1 MPSILERIKKE
12 RIYLDG
18 GTGTMLQAA
27 GLSGGKGPEL
37 WNLENPAEII
47 RLHRAYLE
55 AGCTVISTNT
65 FGISCLKYDNYEELI
80 RGAFSCA
87 REALRGY
94 PDRYL
99 AFDVGPTGRL
109 LQPVG
114 DLPFEEA
121 VSVFAANIRVAAEC
135 GADCILIE
143 TMNDSYETKAAVL
156 AAKENCDLPVFVTNV
171 FDSGGKLMTGADP
184 MAMIA
189 LLEGL
194 GCDGVGM
201 NCSLGPD
208 QMLSL
213 VPVFAEYASVP
224 IIVTPNAGIPRV
236 VKGQTIYDIGP
247 EEFAEYMVQIAQAGA
262 TILGGCCGTTPEY
275 MRQVI
280 ETTRDLPYQLPEPK
294 ERTLI
299 SSYTH
304 GVELKKDPVLI
315 GERINPTGKRKL
327 KEALRTCNFDY
338 ILQEAI
344 RQSDAG
350 VPVLDVNVG
359 LPEIDEP
366 KMMCAVISQVQ
377 AVSDTVLQIDTS
389 DPAALERAM
398 RLYNGKPLV
407 NSVNGSE
414 KSMKAVLPLVKK
426 YGGTLIVLTIGEDG
440 IPQTAEGRLEI
451 AERVAEEAAKYGIAR
466 KELIVDPLAMTIS
479 SDAQSAGVTLEA
491 IRLLKEQGFGASL
504 GVSNISF
511 GLPARDRIN
520 STFFAMALEA
530 GLDCVIMNPFSGPMM
545 DVYYAFRALRMYDK
559 NCTDYIAYAAAH
571 PMNLSPAGNGAAAPG
586 GQTGAAGG
594 NGGGAAAS
602 GVGNSSGG
610 AAISGTE
617 NSSIGEG
624 ASQESPLQY
633 AIRMGLK
640 ERAQAETRTLI
651 GQVEPLSVIND
662 HVIPALNTVGAA
674 FEQKKM
680 YLPQLLMSAEA
691 ATASFEIVKSVMP
704 PAAEKDGSVRPV
716 ILATVQ
722 GDIHDIGKN
731 IVKVMLESYGF
742 LVYDLGRDVPPQA
755 VVEKARET
763 GCRLVG
769 LSALMTTTVPA
780 MEETIRQLHETLPEA
795 KMVVGGAVLTQEYA
809 DMIHADFYAKDAM
822 DTVRYAEEFYR
833 KNREN

>member
-1 MPSILERIKKE
+1 MIPILERIRQE
-12 RIYLDG
+12 RIYMDG

-37 WNLENPAEII
+37 WNLENPAEIVK
-47 RLHRAYLE
+47 LHRAYLE

-65 FGISCLKYDNYEELI
+65 FGVNCLKYDNYEELI
-80 RGAFSCA
+80 RAAFACA
-87 REALRGY
+87 REALKEY

-109 LQPVG
+109 LQPIG

-121 VSVFAANIRVAAEC
+121 VSVFAANIKVAADC
-135 GADCILIE
+135 GADCVLIE

-171 FDSGGKLMTGADP
+171 FDSGGKLMTGANP
-184 MAMIA
+184 EAMIA

-194 GCDGVGM
+194 HCDAVGM

-208 QMLSL
+208 QMLKL

-236 VKGQTIYDIGP
+236 VKGQTVYDIGP
-247 EEFAEYMVQIAQAGA
+247 EQFAAYMVQIAKAGA

-275 MRQVI
+275 MRRVI
-280 ETTRDLPYQLPEPK
+280 EVTKDLPYHLPEQK

-304 GVELKKDPVLI
+304 AVELKNGPVLI
-315 GERINPTGKRKL
+315 GERINPTGKKKL
-327 KEALRTCNFDY
+327 KEALRTRSFDY

-366 KMMCAVISQVQ
+366 QVMCDVINQVQ
-377 AVSDTVLQIDTS
+377 AVSDAVLQIDTS
-389 DPAALERAM
+389 DPVALEKAM

-414 KSMKAVLPLVKK
+414 KSMKAVLPLVRK
-426 YGGTLIVLTIGEDG
+426 YGGALIVLAIGENG
-440 IPQTAEGRLEI
+440 IPETAEGRVQI
-451 AERVAEEAAKYGIAR
+451 AEQVAAKAAEYGIAK

-479 SDAQSAGVTLEA
+479 SDAKSAGVTLDA
-491 IRLLKEQGFGASL
+491 IRMLKERGFGTSL

-511 GLPARDRIN
+511 GLPTRDRIN
-520 STFFAMALEA
+520 STFFAMALEE
-530 GLDCVIMNPFSGPMM
+530 GLDCAIMNPFSGPMM
-545 DVYYAFRALRMYDK
+545 DVYYAFRALKAIDT
-559 NCTDYIAYAAAH
+559 NCTDYIGYASAH
-571 PMNLSPAGNGAAAPG
+571 PVSAGAGQAGNGAG
-586 GQTGAAGG
+586 NAAGDKTSAG
-594 NGGGAAAS
+594 TGQPGSAAA
-602 GVGNSSGG
+602 
-610 AAISGTE
+610 
-617 NSSIGEG
+617 
-624 ASQESPLQY
+624 ESPLQY

-640 ERAQAETRTLI
+640 ERAQAETCVLVAQI
-651 GQVEPLSVIND
+651 DPMSVIND
-662 HVIPALNTVGAA
+662 HVIPALNVVGLA

-691 ATASFEIVKSVMP
+691 ATASFEIVKAAMP
-704 PAAEKDGSVRPV
+704 PAAENDGTVRPV

-742 LVYDLGRDVPPQA
+742 LVYDLGRDVPPET
-755 VVEKARET
+755 VVDKARET
-763 GCRLVG
+763 GCKLVG
-769 LSALMTTTVPA
+769 LSALMTTTVPS
-780 MEETIRQLHETLPEA
+780 MEETIRQLHEALPEV
-795 KMVVGGAVLTQEYA
+795 KTVVGGAVLTQEYA
-809 DMIHADFYAKDAM
+809 DMIHADYYAKDAM
-822 DTVRYAEEFYR
+822 DTVRYAEAFYHR
-833 KNREN
+833 KEHYEQRHDRND

>member
-1 MPSILERIKKE
+1 MLSIMERIRQE
-12 RIYLDG
+12 RIYMDG

-37 WNLENPAEII
+37 WNLENPAEIVK
-47 RLHRAYLE
+47 LHRAYLKV
-55 AGCTVISTNT
+55 GCTVISTNT
-65 FGISCLKYDNYEELI
+65 FGVNCLKYDNYEELI
-80 RGAFSCA
+80 RAAFACA
-87 REALRGY
+87 REALLGY

-109 LQPVG
+109 LQPIG

-121 VSVFAANIRVAAEC
+121 VSVFAANIKVAADC

-184 MAMIA
+184 AAMIA

-194 GCDGVGM
+194 HCDAVGM

-208 QMLSL
+208 QMLKL
-213 VPVFAEYASVP
+213 VPVLAKYASVP

-247 EEFAEYMVQIAQAGA
+247 EQFAEYMVQIAEAGA

-275 MRQVI
+275 MRRVI
-280 ETTRDLPYQLPEPK
+280 EATRGLPYHLPKPK
-294 ERTLI
+294 EITLI

-304 GVELKKDPVLI
+304 AVELKNGPVLI
-315 GERINPTGKRKL
+315 GERINPTGKKKL
-327 KEALRTCNFDY
+327 KEALRTRNFDY

-344 RQSDAG
+344 RQSDTG

-366 KMMCAVISQVQ
+366 EMMCDVINQVQ
-377 AVSDTVLQIDTS
+377 AVNDTVLQIDTS
-389 DPAALERAM
+389 DPVALERAM
-398 RLYNGKPLV
+398 RIYNGKPLV

-426 YGGTLIVLTIGEDG
+426 YGGALIVLTIGEDG
-440 IPQTAEGRLEI
+440 IPETAEGRVEI
-451 AERVAEEAAKYGIAR
+451 AEQVAAEAAKYGIAK

-479 SDAQSAGVTLEA
+479 SDAKSAGVTLKA
-491 IRLLKEQGFGASL
+491 ICLLKEHGFGVSL

-511 GLPARDRIN
+511 GLPTRDRVN

-530 GLDCVIMNPFSGPMM
+530 GLDCAIMNPFSGPMM
-545 DVYYAFRALRMYDK
+545 DVYYAFRALKAIDA
-559 NCTDYIAYAAAH
+559 NCTDYIAYASAH
-571 PMNLSPAGNGAAAPG
+571 PVMAGAGTAAGQTGTGNLTGDKSPAGP
-586 GQTGAAGG
+586 GQTGSGSDTG
-594 NGGGAAAS
+594 DAAA
-602 GVGNSSGG
+602 
-610 AAISGTE
+610 
-617 NSSIGEG
+617 
-624 ASQESPLQY
+624 ESPLQY

-640 ERAQAETRTLI
+640 ERAQAEARELVAQI
-651 GQVEPLSVIND
+651 EPLSVIND
-662 HVIPALNTVGAA
+662 HVIPALNVVGLA

-691 ATASFEIVKSVMP
+691 ATASFEIVKAAMP
-704 PAAEKDGSVRPV
+704 PAAENDGSVKPV

-742 LVYDLGRDVPPQA
+742 LVYDLGRDVPPET
-755 VVEKARET
+755 VVDKARET
-763 GCRLVG
+763 GCQLVG

-780 MEETIRQLHETLPEA
+780 MEETIRQLHETLPEV
-795 KMVVGGAVLTQEYA
+795 KTVVGGAVLTQEYA
-809 DMIHADFYAKDAM
+809 DMIHADYYAKDAM
-822 DTVRYAEEFYR
+822 DTVRYAEAFY
-833 KNREN
+833 KESIS

>member
-1 MPSILERIKKE
+1 MTPILERIKKE

-37 WNLENPAEII
+37 WNLENPAEIVK
-47 RLHRAYLE
+47 LHRAYLE
-55 AGCTVISTNT
+55 AGCSVISTNT
-65 FGISCLKYDNYEELI
+65 FGINCLKYDNYEELI
-80 RGAFSCA
+80 RAAFACA
-87 REALRGY
+87 REALKGY

-109 LQPVG
+109 LQPIG

-121 VSVFAANIRVAAEC
+121 VSVFAANMRVAAEC
-135 GADCILIE
+135 GADCVLIE

-171 FDSGGKLMTGADP
+171 FDSSGKLMTGADP
-184 MAMIA
+184 KAMIA

-194 GCDGVGM
+194 GCDAVGM

-213 VPVFAEYASVP
+213 VPVFARYASVP

-247 EEFAEYMVQIAQAGA
+247 EDFAQYMVQIAGAGA

-275 MRQVI
+275 MRRVI
-280 ETTRDLPYQLPEPK
+280 ELTRNLPYGLPEKK

-304 GVELKKDPVLI
+304 AVELKNGPVLI
-315 GERINPTGKRKL
+315 GERINPTGKKKL
-327 KEALRTCNFDY
+327 KEALRTRNFDY

-366 KMMCAVISQVQ
+366 EMMCAVISQVQ

-389 DPAALERAM
+389 DPKALEQAM

-426 YGGTLIVLTIGEDG
+426 YGGALIVLTIGEDG
-440 IPQTAEGRLEI
+440 IPDTALGRLAI
-451 AERVAEEAAKYGIAR
+451 AEQVAAEAATYGIDR

-479 SDAQSAGVTLEA
+479 SDAKSAGITLEA
-491 IRLLKEQGFGASL
+491 IRLLKEHGFSTSL

-511 GLPARDRIN
+511 GLPTRDRIN
-520 STFFAMALEA
+520 STFFAMALET
-530 GLDCVIMNPFSGPMM
+530 GLDCAITNPFSEPMM
-545 DVYYAFRALRMYDK
+545 DVYYAFRALRVYDT
-559 NCTDYIAYAAAH
+559 NCTDYIAYATEH
-571 PMNLSPAGNGAAAPG
+571 PLSLGTAGAVSGAG
-586 GQTGAAGG
+586 
-594 NGGGAAAS
+594 AS
-602 GVGNSSGG
+602 GAGVQGVADETGGKNISSG
-610 AAISGTE
+610 
-617 NSSIGEG
+617 
-624 ASQESPLQY
+624 ESPLQY

-640 ERAQAETRTLI
+640 ERAQAETRTLMTRI
-651 GQVEPLSVIND
+651 EPLSVIND
-662 HVIPALNTVGAA
+662 HVIPALNVVGQA

-691 ATASFEIVKSVMP
+691 ATASFEIVKAAMP
-704 PAAEKDGSVRPV
+704 PAAENDGSVRPV

-731 IVKVMLESYGF
+731 SVKVMLESFGF
-742 LVYDLGRDVPPQA
+742 LVYDLGRDVPPET

-763 GCRLVG
+763 GCQLVG

-780 MEETIRQLHETLPEA
+780 MEETIRQLHEELPEV
-795 KMVVGGAVLTQEYA
+795 KTVVGGAVLTQEYA
-809 DMIHADFYAKDAM
+809 DMIHADFYSKDAM
-822 DTVRYAEEFYR
+822 DTVRYAEAFYDD
-833 KNREN
+833 KT